1 MAQTRKIT
9 RMLRE
14 WSSGDRAALE
24 DLMPLVYDELHRQA
38 ARFIRHER
46 PDHTLQTTA
55 LIHETYLKL
64 IDQREV
70 NWESRAHFF
79 AIAANLMRR
88 VLVDYARAR
97 KRDKRG
103 GDAVKLTLDA
113 AAPIAGK
120 ERGIDLMALD
130 EALDRLGKIDEQQ
143 ARIVELRYFGGLS
156 LEETAA
162 ALKVSRTTVAT
173 DWAMA
178 KAWLHRELTR

>member
-1 MAQTRKIT
+1 
-9 RMLRE
+9 MLRE

-24 DLMPLVYDELHRQA
+24 NLMPLVYDELHRQA